1 MFSNRTLERWA
12 NAVVAQFKSCCGTK
26 NKDETNTKDKE
37 EQQLAIQSGLI
48 WIEIKFKN
56 YLIEMNYIN

>member
-37 EQQLAIQSGLI
+37 EQQLAIQSAGLI
-48 WIEIKFKN
+48 LIVIKLKDYF
-56 YLIEMNYIN
+56 